1 MRPIREVCRKSASGM
16 MIVLGM
22 ARQTRKNAA
31 FAVRIVRTADDYWRR
46 KHI

>member
-1 MRPIREVCRKSASGM
+1 MRPIREVCRKCASGM

-22 ARQTRKNAA
+22 PGQTRKNAT

-46 KHI
+46 KDI